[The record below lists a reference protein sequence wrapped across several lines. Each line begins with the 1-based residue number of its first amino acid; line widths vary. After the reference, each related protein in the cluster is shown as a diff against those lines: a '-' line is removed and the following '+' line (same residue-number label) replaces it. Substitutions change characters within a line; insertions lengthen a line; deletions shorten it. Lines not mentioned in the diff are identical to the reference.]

1 MEIQHIQHLSHAHTG
16 FVKSLELEVS
26 QENVNAKLISVI
38 KSALEDYPGN
48 TPIQLNISD
57 REAQQ
62 RVNLASEY
70 GVKVCPELK
79 EFLDSMMDAKRGDA
93 PGEEGET
100 EISDLKFKYRFL
112 KN

>member
-1 MEIQHIQHLSHAHTG
+1 
-16 FVKSLELEVS
+16 
-26 QENVNAKLISVI
+26 VI

-57 REAQQ
+57 SEAQQ
-62 RVNLASEY
+62 RVKLASEF

-79 EFLDSMMDAKRGDA
+79 EFLDSMMDTKLGDA
-93 PGEEGET
+93 PVDDSEAEV
-100 EISDLKFKYRFL
+100 SDLKFKYRFL